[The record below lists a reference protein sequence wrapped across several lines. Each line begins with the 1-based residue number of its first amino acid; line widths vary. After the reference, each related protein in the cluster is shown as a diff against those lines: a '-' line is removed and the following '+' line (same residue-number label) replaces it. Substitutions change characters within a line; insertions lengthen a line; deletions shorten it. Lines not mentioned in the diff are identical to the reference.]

1 MIITKQIIEEAK
13 SDPEGHFEKIR
24 KNIERKEKE
33 INSFITLL
41 LDKVEKEIKQKK
53 EGKLSYLLIAVKD
66 NILVEGVRATAGS
79 KMLEN
84 YIAPFDAT
92 VIQRIKREGGIII
105 GKTNMD
111 EFACGSDG
119 TNSAFGPTR
128 NPLDLERVPGG
139 SSSGSA
145 ASLAAGFADLALGS
159 DTGGSIRNPSAFCSI
174 FGFKPTYGLVSRYG
188 LIDMAMS
195 LDQIGPMAK
204 DTYGLALLLDVISG
218 KDIHDPT
225 TIERPVKS
233 FTKVIENFDENK
245 LKGRKIVYAREFLEY
260 TEDKIKKK
268 FFEVLD
274 YLNSLGLEI
283 KEISLP
289 EVHYAVPTYYLVVFS
304 EFSSAMQRYDG
315 LKYGYRNERR
325 DLWETIMESRKV
337 LGKEVK
343 RRILLG
349 TFITSR
355 EEYGRWYKK
364 AVLVRLKIRK
374 EILELFKE
382 YDYLVSPTMPVL
394 PWKIG
399 EIQDPLKMYQMDVL
413 TVLANL
419 VGIPAGNVPID
430 KFIGFQI
437 MGNLKEDHKVLE
449 LMYAVEQRFSNFIRT
464 KIR

>member
-1 MIITKQIIEEAK
+1 MFTKEIIEEAR
-13 SDPEGHFEKIR
+13 SDPIGHFEKII

-41 LDKVEKEIKQKK
+41 LDKAEKEIKQTK
-53 EGKLSYLLIAVKD
+53 EGKLAYLLIAVKD
-66 NILVEGVRATAGS
+66 NILVKGVKATAGS

-84 YIAPFDAT
+84 YVAPFDAT
-92 VIQRIKREGGIII
+92 VIEKIKKEGGVII

-128 NPLDLERVPGG
+128 NPLDLEKVPGG

-145 ASLAAGFADLALGS
+145 AALAAGFTDLALGS
-159 DTGGSIRNPSAFCSI
+159 DTGGSIRNPSAFCSV
-174 FGFKPTYGLVSRYG
+174 FGFKPTYGMISRYG

-204 DTYGLALLLDVISG
+204 DTYGLALLMDVISG
-218 KDIHDPT
+218 KDIYDPT
-225 TIERPVKS
+225 TIERPIKS
-233 FTKVIENFDENK
+233 FTKVIEEFEEDK
-245 LKGRKIVYAREFLEY
+245 LKGRKVVYATEFLEY
-260 TEDKIKKK
+260 TEDKVKRK

-283 KEISLP
+283 MEVSLP
-289 EVHYAVPTYYLVVFS
+289 EVEYAVPTYYLVVPS
-304 EFSSAMQRYDG
+304 EFASAMQRYDG
-315 LKYGYRNERR
+315 LKYGYRKEMK
-325 DLWETIMESRKV
+325 DLWDTIMESRKV
-337 LGKEVK
+337 LGREVK

-355 EEYGRWYKK
+355 EEFGKWYKK

-374 EILELFKE
+374 KILELFKK

-399 EIQDPLKMYQMDVL
+399 EIQDPLTMYQMDIL

-419 VGIPAGNVPID
+419 VSIPAGSVPID
-430 KFIGFQI
+430 RFIGFQV

-449 LMYAVEQRFSNFIRT
+449 LMYAIEQKFSKFIKT
-464 KIR
+464 K

>member
-1 MIITKQIIEEAK
+1 MLTKELIEEAQ
-13 SDPEGHFEKIR
+13 SDPGGHFEKIR
-24 KNIERKEKE
+24 KNIERKKKE

-41 LDKVEKEIKQKK
+41 IDKAEKEIKQKK
-53 EGKLSYLLIAVKD
+53 KGKLAYLLIAVKD

-92 VIQRIKREGGIII
+92 VIKRIKREGGIVI

-128 NPLDLERVPGG
+128 NPLDLERVSGG

-145 ASLAAGFADLALGS
+145 ASLSAGFSDLALGS

-225 TIERPVKS
+225 TIEKPIKS
-233 FTKVIENFDENK
+233 FTEVIENFDENK
-245 LKGRKIVYAREFLEY
+245 LKGRRIAYAKEFLEY
-260 TEDKIKKK
+260 AEDKIKKR

-289 EVHYAVPTYYLVVFS
+289 EVHYSVPTYYLVVFS

-315 LKYGYRNERR
+315 LKYGFREEKR
-325 DLWETIMESRKV
+325 DLWETIIESRKI

-343 RRILLG
+343 RRIILG

-355 EEYGRWYKK
+355 EEYGKWYKK

-374 EILELFKE
+374 KILELFKE
-382 YDYLVSPTMPVL
+382 FDYLVSPTMPVL

-419 VGIPAGNVPID
+419 VGIPAGSVPID
-430 KFIGFQI
+430 KFIGFQV
-437 MGNLKEDHKVLE
+437 MGNLKEGHKVLE
-449 LMYAVEQRFSNFIRT
+449 LMYAIELGFKLNL
-464 KIR
+464 

>member
-1 MIITKQIIEEAK
+1 MLTKELIEEAQ

-41 LDKVEKEIKQKK
+41 IDKAEKEIKQKK
-53 EGKLSYLLIAVKD
+53 KGKLAYLLIAVKD
-66 NILVEGVRATAGS
+66 NILVEGVKATAGS

-84 YIAPFDAT
+84 YIAPFDTT
-92 VIQRIKREGGIII
+92 VIKRIKREGGIII

-119 TNSAFGPTR
+119 TNSAFGPTK

-145 ASLAAGFADLALGS
+145 AALASGFSDLALGS

-225 TIERPVKS
+225 TIEKPVKS
-233 FTKVIENFDENK
+233 FTEVIENFDESK
-245 LKGRKIVYAREFLEY
+245 LKERRIAYAKEFLEY
-260 TEDKIKKK
+260 AEDKIKKR

-283 KEISLP
+283 KEISLS
-289 EVHYAVPTYYLVVFS
+289 EVDYVVPTYYLVVFS

-315 LKYGYRNERR
+315 LKYGYREEKR
-325 DLWETIMESRKV
+325 DLWETIMESRKI

-343 RRILLG
+343 RRIILG

-355 EEYGRWYKK
+355 EEYGKWYKK

-374 EILELFKE
+374 KILELFKE
-382 YDYLVSPTMPVL
+382 FDYLVSPTMPVL

-419 VGIPAGNVPID
+419 VGIPAGSVPID
-430 KFIGFQI
+430 KFIGFQV

-449 LMYAVEQRFSNFIRT
+449 LIYTVEQRFSNFIKT
-464 KIR
+464 K